1 MMGIHPGYE
10 HESTVYIPSDMAD
23 ATAFYSAYQRR
34 HYVAA
39 DVNPEGVAL
48 ARANLEMLKSLIP
61 APLKLLGFG
70 LLPRILMYDLMGEA
84 ACARLAIPRVPAH
97 ALVKTLLHGLHKLL
111 TVFERGRPRSYHRL
125 SIVLMQG
132 LIDHSYGG
140 EVAFTLPTKM
150 AQIREMVYQAG
161 VPPK

>member
-1 MMGIHPGYE
+1 
-10 HESTVYIPSDMAD
+10 MAD
-23 ATAFYSAYQRR
+23 ARAFYSAYQRR

-39 DVNPEGVAL
+39 DANPEGVAL
-48 ARANLEMLKSLIP
+48 ARANLEMLENLVP
-61 APLKLLGFG
+61 APLKLIGFG
-70 LLPRILMYDLMGEA
+70 LLPRILMHDLMGEV

-97 ALVKTLLHGLHKLL
+97 SLVKILLHALHRLL
-111 TVFERGRPRSYHRL
+111 TVFERNAPRSYHPL

-150 AQIREMVYQAG
+150 AEIREMVYQAG